1 MEKELEQSRDATKA
15 ASAITARAAELETEL
30 ARLQHDSISAI
41 RAAEEMMVEVAKLR
55 KLLPEIESKVKL
67 LEREVEFLKKD
78 KSEKLGYGVNGGVNG
93 NEVIAR
99 DGKGVKGLNVQ
110 WPVVAAGS
118 TVVAAAA
125 VIWFYF
131 WLIHENNED
140 DGFLYG
146 LMFIK
151 PVNFDFL
158 LKSWN
163 TCWLLVLSSEE
174 LKQNCVLS
182 LLTA

>member
-78 KSEKLGYGVNGGVNG
+78 KSESETKLG
-93 NEVIAR
+93 
-99 DGKGVKGLNVQ
+99 
-110 WPVVAAGS
+110 
-118 TVVAAAA
+118 
-125 VIWFYF
+125 IWRRK
-131 WLIHENNED
+131 L
-140 DGFLYG
+140 
-146 LMFIK
+146 
-151 PVNFDFL
+151 
-158 LKSWN
+158 
-163 TCWLLVLSSEE
+163 E
-174 LKQNCVLS
+174 L
-182 LLTA
+182 